1 MNNELVPQP
10 SWWKKNWKW
19 AVPVGG
25 CFTLIIVAVIAIGS
39 LFYGVTNAIEDS
51 QPYEFALEKI
61 NADEDLVN
69 ALGTPIEKDGIV
81 SGSWNYINGKKSAK
95 MTIPI
100 SGPKGS
106 GMLFVEA
113 TGEDQ
118 DWTYHVIRV
127 EIEDSETFDIIEE
140 PELEQF

>member
-19 AVPVGG
+19 AVPLGG

-39 LFYGVTNAIEDS
+39 IFYGVANAIEDS

-61 NADEDLVN
+61 NSDEDLVN
-69 ALGTPIEKDGIV
+69 ALGAPIEKDGV
-81 SGSWNYINGKKSAK
+81 VNGSWNYSNGKKSAK

-106 GMLFVEA
+106 GTLFVEA
-113 TGEDQ
+113 TREDE

-127 EIEDSETFDIIEE
+127 EIEDSQSFDIVED
-140 PELEQF
+140 PELE

>member
-10 SWWKKNWKW
+10 SWWKRNWKW
-19 AVPVGG
+19 VVPVGG
-25 CFTLIIVAVIAIGS
+25 CFTLIIVAVIAIAS
-39 LFYGVTNAIEDS
+39 IFYGVTNAIEDS
-51 QPYEFALEKI
+51 QPHEFALEKI
-61 NADEDLVN
+61 NSDEDLVN
-69 ALGTPIEKDGIV
+69 ALGTPIEKDGMV
-81 SGSWNYINGKKSAK
+81 SGNWNYVNGKKSAK

-113 TGEDQ
+113 TGEDE

>member
-1 MNNELVPQP
+1 MNNELIPQP
-10 SWWKKNWKW
+10 SWWKRNWKW
-19 AVPVGG
+19 VVPVGG
-25 CFTLIIVAVIAIGS
+25 CFTLIIVAVIAIAS
-39 LFYGVTNAIEDS
+39 IFYGVTNAIEDS

-61 NADEDLVN
+61 NTDEDLVN
-69 ALGTPIEKDGIV
+69 ALGTPIEKDGMV
-81 SGSWNYINGKKSAK
+81 SGNWNYVNGKKSAK

-106 GMLFVEA
+106 GILFVEA
-113 TGEDQ
+113 TGEDD

>member
-1 MNNELVPQP
+1 MNNELIPQP
-10 SWWKKNWKW
+10 SWWKRNWKW
-19 AVPVGG
+19 VVPVGG
-25 CFTLIIVAVIAIGS
+25 CFTLIIVAVIAIAS
-39 LFYGVTNAIEDS
+39 IFYGVTNAIEDS

-61 NADEDLVN
+61 NTDEDLVN
-69 ALGTPIEKDGIV
+69 ALGTPIEKDGMV
-81 SGSWNYINGKKSAK
+81 SGNWNYVNGKKSAK

-113 TGEDQ
+113 TGEDE

>member
-10 SWWKKNWKW
+10 SWWKRNWKW
-19 AVPVGG
+19 VVPVGG
-25 CFTLIIVAVIAIGS
+25 CFTLIIVAVIAIAS
-39 LFYGVTNAIEDS
+39 IFYGVTNAIEDS

-61 NADEDLVN
+61 NSDEDLVN
-69 ALGTPIEKDGIV
+69 ALGTPIEKDGMV
-81 SGSWNYINGKKSAK
+81 SGNWNYVNGKKSAK

-113 TGEDQ
+113 TGEDE